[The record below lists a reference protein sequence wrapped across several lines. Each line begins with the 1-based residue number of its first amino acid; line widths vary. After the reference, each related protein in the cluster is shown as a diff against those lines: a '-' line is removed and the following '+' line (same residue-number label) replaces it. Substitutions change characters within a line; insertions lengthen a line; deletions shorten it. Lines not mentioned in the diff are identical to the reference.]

1 MLDFISIS
9 TRSKS
14 KGIVEIYPKFI
25 IKKSQT
31 TNTEPIFSEH
41 RYKSYCKLR
50 DEVLNNI
57 PITFDAHCS
66 FEEPSDVYSF
76 YDKNIENGIKKE
88 KSFSLKNLTHS
99 SFKFVPF
106 V

>member
-1 MLDFISIS
+1 MIA
-9 TRSKS
+9 
-14 KGIVEIYPKFI
+14 KFI

-66 FEEPSDVYSF
+66 FEESSDVYSF
-76 YDKNIENGIKKE
+76 YDKNIENGIKKIK
-88 KSFSLKNLTHS
+88 KSNISIS
-99 SFKFVPF
+99 IVGEI
-106 V
+106 